1 MGRWKGSTFKEY
13 IREELH
19 VFSKGMS
26 RDMKRLFRF
35 VNISG
40 GVFHD
45 ITSTTVDSDYNLNVV
60 AAA

>member
-1 MGRWKGSTFKEY
+1 MFKEY

-26 RDMKRLFRF
+26 NDMKQHFRF

-40 GVFHD
+40 GAYHD
-45 ITSTTVDSDYNLNVV
+45 ITNTVIAMDYTVN
-60 AAA
+60 AAAA